1 MFTGIIE
8 EIGVVDSVSVEQS
21 SGSLGIKAGA
31 ILDDCRLG
39 DSIAVNGVC
48 LTICR
53 QEQQVLY
60 FDVSPETFRRSNLG
74 TLQRRDQV
82 NLERAMA
89 ANGRFGGHLVSG
101 HIDGIGRITSRT
113 REANAVLF
121 TFSTPLDI
129 SRFTVEKGSIAVDGI
144 SLTITGCDR
153 ESFSVAV
160 VPHTLQQTIL
170 GNKQP
175 GQTVNLE
182 IDQVAKYIYAFMQ
195 AEKAPREESSINENF
210 LKKHGFA

>member
-74 TLQRRDQV
+74 TLQRGDQV

-101 HIDGIGRITSRT
+101 HIDGTGKITSRI

>member
-21 SGSLGIKAGA
+21 SGSLGIKAEA

-101 HIDGIGRITSRT
+101 HIDGTGKITSRT

-182 IDQVAKYIYAFMQ
+182 VDQVAKYIYAFLRR
-195 AEKAPREESSINENF
+195 EKEAPARSSISENF
-210 LKKHGFA
+210 LKEHGFA

>member
-48 LTICR
+48 LTVCR
-53 QEQQVLY
+53 REQQVLY

>member
-101 HIDGIGRITSRT
+101 HIDGTGKITSRI